1 MEEVGNQEEEQQ
13 LQGELAAMVGQPRN
27 GDLEAMGEGQRSGD
41 QCDGAL
47 WGELG
52 GVEEE
57 ADGRPGEGER

>member
-1 MEEVGNQEEEQQ
+1 M
-13 LQGELAAMVGQPRN
+13 AMVGQPRN

>member
-1 MEEVGNQEEEQQ
+1 M
-13 LQGELAAMVGQPRN
+13 AMVGQPRN
-27 GDLEAMGEGQRSGD
+27 GDLEAMGEVQRSGD